1 MTRKGPASPRVSVRN
16 QKIRQYMACQ
26 NGHLGL
32 GNLRHPRGRSWDQQR
47 GLPWDPA
54 RDSDPTQEKPGFH
67 PSALPWVSSPWALA
81 STNQE
86 GSFWRFGMKHP
97 TPTRKWVVFGP
108 STTDQKW
115 IPLCAERPPVRN
127 WRTPCGRPCFARE
140 AGLGDM
146 GKQANRSQ
154 QRGPPLRDRA
164 RKAPGTLP
172 DHGVSV
178 ADPDPL
184 QRYSPHRFSVSIAPD
199 HEPPQ

>member
-1 MTRKGPASPRVSVRN
+1 
-16 QKIRQYMACQ
+16 MACQ

-97 TPTRKWVVFGP
+97 TPTRYAGGLRLINHRP
-108 STTDQKW
+108 EMDS
-115 IPLCAERPPVRN
+115 PLCRTASRSKLADSLRSPLFRPRGWPFGHGKAGESIPVARPP
-127 WRTPCGRPCFARE
+127 
-140 AGLGDM
+140 L
-146 GKQANRSQ
+146 Q
-154 QRGPPLRDRA
+154 DRA

-172 DHGVSV
+172 DDGVSV

-184 QRYSPHRFSVSIAPD
+184 QQQRPHRFSVSLAPG
-199 HEPPQ
+199 HEPPQQRGGSRPGHTAGKEP